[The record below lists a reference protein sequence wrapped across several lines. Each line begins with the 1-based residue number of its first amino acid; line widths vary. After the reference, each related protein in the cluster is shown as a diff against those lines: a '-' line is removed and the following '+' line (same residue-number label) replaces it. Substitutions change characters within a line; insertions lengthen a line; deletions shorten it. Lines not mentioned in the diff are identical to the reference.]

1 MDTAPRTRPLLDL
14 LAGRAASRRP
24 IWLMRQ
30 AGRYLPEYRELRAR
44 AGGFLDLCYT
54 PALATEVTLQPLRR
68 FDLDAAILFSD
79 ILVVPHGLGRAVRFE
94 AGEGPRLE
102 PIAAAE
108 LAALDQAGMTARLA
122 PVYEAVAG
130 IRARLP
136 DGITFIGFAGSP
148 WTVACYMVEGRGSKD
163 FATARTL
170 AQANPA
176 TFARLVDILVEATVE
191 HLSAQIEAGVDC
203 VQLFDS
209 WAGVLSPEQVRR
221 WVIGPNAAI
230 VRALEARHPGV
241 PVIGFPRMDGA
252 SLMDYAATVTVA
264 ALGLDTA
271 VDPAWAAR
279 HLPAGL
285 ALQGNLDPTALIAG
299 GEALD
304 RSVDTILDAMAG
316 RRHVMNLGHGI
327 AQTTPIA
334 HVERLVA
341 RVRERDAADGPSRA
355 VAAT

>member
-1 MDTAPRTRPLLDL
+1 MDIPVGNRPLLDQL
-14 LAGRAASRRP
+14 TGRPVSRRP

-30 AGRYLPEYRELRAR
+30 AGRYLPEYRDLRAR

-54 PALATEVTLQPLRR
+54 PEQAVEVTLQPLRR

-79 ILVVPHGLGRAVRFE
+79 ILVVPHGLGRDLRFE

-102 PIAAAE
+102 PIVPGD
-108 LAALDQAGMTARLA
+108 LPALDLAGMTARLA

-136 DGITFIGFAGSP
+136 AGITFVGFAGSP

-163 FATARTL
+163 FAAARTM
-170 AQANPA
+170 AQADSES
-176 TFARLVDILVEATVE
+176 FAHLVAILVEATVE

-209 WAGVLSPEQVRR
+209 WAGVLSPDQVRR
-221 WVIGPNAAI
+221 WVIAPNAAI
-230 VRALEARHPGV
+230 VRALRQRHPGV

-252 SLMDYAATVTVA
+252 SLLAYAEEVPVS

-271 VDPAWAAR
+271 VDPQWAAAQ
-279 HLPAGL
+279 LSGTL

-299 GEALD
+299 GPALD
-304 RSVDTILDAMAG
+304 QAVDTILAAMAG

-327 AQTTPIA
+327 AQTTPVE
-334 HVERLVA
+334 HVERLIA
-341 RVRERDAADGPSRA
+341 RVRHHDRGDGAGRDATTR
-355 VAAT
+355 